1 MVTARPVGML
11 VMVASVLAG
20 CGLLPGT
27 ASGPGFQGGGSCS
40 MLPGGACQDQFD
52 RAATRHPGA
61 TQVDVA
67 CTVPVCDRKG
77 GAGTVV
83 VTLANGGKVT
93 EAFTYVGDPAPVP
106 VPACTRMAMDVCRQI
121 ASSTAA
127 DAPPS
132 KSIRAISIT
141 CTASSCTRDRGEADV
156 LVQFAD
162 GSEFQSNTGWD
173 GASP

>member
-1 MVTARPVGML
+1 MASRPVGML
-11 VMVASVLAG
+11 VAVASLLAG

-27 ASGPGFQGGGSCS
+27 VSGPGFQGGGSCS

-52 RAATRHPGA
+52 RAAARHPGA
-61 TQVDVA
+61 TMVEVA

-93 EAFTYVGDPAPVP
+93 ETFTYVGDPAPVP
-106 VPACTRMAMDVCRQI
+106 VPACTGMAIDVCRQV
-121 ASSTAA
+121 ASSTV
-127 DAPPS
+127 DGIPPS

-141 CTASSCTRDRGEADV
+141 CIASSCTPAKGDADV

-162 GSEFQSNTGWD
+162 GSTFQSSTGWE
-173 GASP
+173 GAPP

>member
-1 MVTARPVGML
+1 MASRPVGML
-11 VMVASVLAG
+11 VAVASVVAG

-27 ASGPGFQGGGSCS
+27 VSGPGFQGGGSCS

-52 RAATRHPGA
+52 RAAARHPGA
-61 TQVDVA
+61 TMVEVA

-93 EAFTYVGDPAPVP
+93 ETFTYVGDPAPVP
-106 VPACTRMAMDVCRQI
+106 VPACTGMAIDVCRQV
-121 ASSTAA
+121 ASSTV
-127 DAPPS
+127 DGIPPS

-141 CTASSCTRDRGEADV
+141 CIASSCTPAKGDADV

-162 GSEFQSNTGWD
+162 GSTFQSSTGWE
-173 GASP
+173 GAPP